1 MVIQVINKNRGFVIS
16 ESCGVVDSFFSRFRG
31 LMLSGPRDLVLVSP
45 REDIKSSTIH
55 MLFMRFPIDVMW
67 LDSKRVVVDIRKNIK
82 ANSLEIFRP
91 EKPARFVVELGV
103 GKLGTT
109 DVGDGIEFSHTG
121 PAKPLH
127 QPL

>member
-1 MVIQVINKNRGFVIS
+1 MVIQVLNKSRGFVIS
-16 ESCGVVDSFFSRFRG
+16 ESCDVADSFFSRFRG
-31 LMLSGPRDLVLVSP
+31 LMLSGPKDLVLVSP

-55 MLFMRFPIDVMW
+55 MLFMRFPIDVIW
-67 LDSKRVVVDIRKNIK
+67 VDSDMVVIEIK
-82 ANSLEIFRP
+82 KGIKPNSLKIFKP
-91 EKPARFVVELGV
+91 KKPAKFVVELGI

-109 DVGDGIEFSHTG
+109 DVGDRIEFSHPD

>member
-1 MVIQVINKNRGFVIS
+1 MVIQVLNKSRGFVIS
-16 ESCGVVDSFFSRFRG
+16 ESCDVADSFFSRFRG
-31 LMLSGPRDLVLVSP
+31 LMLSGPKDLVLVSP

-55 MLFMRFPIDVMW
+55 MLFMRFPIDVIW
-67 LDSKRVVVDIRKNIK
+67 VDSDMVVIEIK
-82 ANSLEIFRP
+82 KGIKPNSLKIFKP
-91 EKPARFVVELGV
+91 KKPAKFVVELGI

-109 DVGDGIEFSHTG
+109 DVGDRIEFSHPG